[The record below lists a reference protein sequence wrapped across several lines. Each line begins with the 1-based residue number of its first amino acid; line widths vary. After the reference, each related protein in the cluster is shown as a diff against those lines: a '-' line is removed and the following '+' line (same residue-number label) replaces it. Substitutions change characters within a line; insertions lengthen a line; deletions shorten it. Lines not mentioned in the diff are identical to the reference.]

1 MGKVHEYNQKKKKK
15 KPESK
20 DQHLGH
26 FKILAYSLD
35 KEDVVHIYDGILLMV
50 HIYDGILLSH
60 KKEWSNA
67 IYSKMD
73 RPRDDHIKWSQTE
86 KDKCDMIL
94 LRFGI

>member
-1 MGKVHEYNQKKKKK
+1 MNITKKKKK

-35 KEDVVHIYDGILLMV
+35 KEDVVHIYDGILL
-50 HIYDGILLSH
+50 SH

-73 RPRDDHIKWSQTE
+73 RPRDDHIKWSKPVRERQISYDITFMGNL
-86 KDKCDMIL
+86 KKMIQIKL
-94 LRFGI
+94 YTNQK